1 MSGVQKVLRSHPI
14 HNHQPKPQPAAAS
27 LLLSPDPSQ
36 GGQQQPAG
44 AGAGEMRGAV
54 RSLLEDLARLRDFS
68 VRACLFLIVCV
79 CADPHLADSRQG
91 DKQPVL
97 FCSVLL
103 RFTDPCIITVS
114 YSFPQPNPQGLELEA
129 TREVLEEEGAARAR
143 ALQGELEGIK
153 GELGRAQVGK

>member
-14 HNHQPKPQPAAAS
+14 HNHQPKTQPAAAS

-44 AGAGEMRGAV
+44 AGAGEMRVAV

-79 CADPHLADSRQG
+79 CTDPHLADSRQG

-97 FCSVLL
+97 FCSVVFHRSLHHH
-103 RFTDPCIITVS
+103 CILFIS
-114 YSFPQPNPQGLELEA
+114 PNPQGLELEA
-129 TREVLEEEGAARAR
+129 TREVLEEEGAARDR